1 MRLVLLHSLWAFH
14 PRTHPDFQS
23 NLFPTFLSFLF
34 LLFLGDYF
42 SSFALFTSYFQKKK
56 KNLDFNLSF
65 AQWVI
70 LFYFIFF
77 NTLLL
82 VFTLSKSPSR
92 FPLLLSSCSQYE
104 LQGWVSV
111 QEIMNEQP
119 VITSR
124 FEWIATRPIWY
135 SFFLKIIPIKY
146 FYSLFFYQ
154 NHFQHRMSQCFL
166 SVYKPVQPKRMR

>member
-56 KNLDFNLSF
+56 KKSRLQPFFYPVGNF
-65 AQWVI
+65 I
-70 LFYFIFF
+70 LFYF

-135 SFFLKIIPIKY
+135 SFLKKIIPIKY